1 MKGEN
6 PRTPAEGKIEKAL
19 KNRKVYDIMI
29 EGENHFPYQ
38 LKTLCL

>member
-1 MKGEN
+1 MTGEN
-6 PRTPAEGKIEKAL
+6 PLAPMKGKTEKAL
-19 KNRKVYDIMI
+19 KNRSVYDIMI